1 MFAETL
7 GTAVAE
13 KPKPEGFTDSL
24 GLLEADMVG
33 LDNSPARMPL
43 AATQQQN
50 ETFVQFSGV

>member
-24 GLLEADMVG
+24 GLLEADMLG
-33 LDNSPARMPL
+33 LDSSPARMPL

-50 ETFVQFSGV
+50 ETIFVQF